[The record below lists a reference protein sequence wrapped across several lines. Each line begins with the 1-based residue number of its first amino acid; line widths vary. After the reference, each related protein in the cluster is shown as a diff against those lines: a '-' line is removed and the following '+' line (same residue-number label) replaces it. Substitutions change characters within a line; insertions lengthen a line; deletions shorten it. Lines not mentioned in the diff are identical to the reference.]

1 MSTHIYHTLGKGDVT
16 AEMRNGALI
25 IEMREGNNWTY
36 LNITGEIVEIAR
48 KLGNP
53 TVKAKP
59 ETVNA

>member
-1 MSTHIYHTLGKGDVT
+1 MSTHIYHNLKAEGVV
-16 AEMRNGALI
+16 AEMRNGALV
-25 IEMREGNNWTY
+25 IEMREGDKWTY